1 MRRIKVLFIV
11 RSIAA
16 TSCQLVSSFPQLTSW
31 QLVAAM
37 FLALAVQEATCCADE
52 PNKKRPNIVFLL
64 ADDLR
69 WNALG
74 CAGDKLAGT
83 PNLDALAKRGVL
95 FRNHFVTTSIC
106 AVSRASIF
114 SGQYARR
121 HKINDFVTDFTPDA
135 YQRTYPMLL
144 KLAGYRVG
152 FIGKFGVG
160 TKMPEKSF
168 DYWRGFPGQGSYF
181 GKDETVHLTN
191 RMGDQA
197 LEFLQ
202 GCDKTKP
209 FCLSLSFKAPHAM
222 DAAKREYPP
231 DPRDEELFKDVTF
244 PVPKTADPKYFLA
257 LPEFVQKSEGR
268 TRWQRRFATPQ
279 MHQTILRDYYRLVTG
294 MDREIGRILAELQ
307 RLGLAGDTVVIFT
320 SDNGYFFG
328 EHGLADKWF
337 MYEESIRVPLIV
349 FDPALPKEQR
359 NRAVNA
365 MTLNIDMAPT
375 MLGYARVAIPKTV
388 QGHSIGPWLRGE
400 LPPWRKDWFYEH
412 HTATKIIP
420 PSEGVRTTR
429 WTYLRWLEDMNNP
442 IEELYDLQADP
453 QQERNLVAQ
462 PPHQETL
469 RELRARWQQLRK
481 DLE

>member
-1 MRRIKVLFIV
+1 MLLF
-11 RSIAA
+11 
-16 TSCQLVSSFPQLTSW
+16 
-31 QLVAAM
+31 AAM
-37 FLALAVQEATCCADE
+37 AHVQVCRADE
-52 PNKKRPNIVFLL
+52 PKKRPNILFLL

-69 WNALG
+69 WNVLG
-74 CAGDKLAGT
+74 CMGDKLART

-135 YQRTYPMLL
+135 YARTYPMLL

-160 TKMPEKSF
+160 AKLPDKSF

-181 GKDETVHLTN
+181 GKGETIHLTR

-202 GCDKTKP
+202 GCKKDRP

-231 DPRDEELFKDVTF
+231 DPRDEALFKDVTF
-244 PVPKTADPKYFLA
+244 PLPKTADPKYFLA
-257 LPEFVQKSEGR
+257 LPDFVQKSEGR
-268 TRWQRRFATPQ
+268 TRWQRRFATAQ
-279 MHQTILRDYYRLVTG
+279 MYQTILRDYYCLVTG
-294 MDREIGRILAELQ
+294 MDREIGRILAELD
-307 RLGLAGDTVVIFT
+307 RLGLADNTIILFT

-349 FDPALPKEQR
+349 FDPALPKERR
-359 NRAVNA
+359 NRAVEA
-365 MTLNIDMAPT
+365 MTLNIDLAPT
-375 MLGYARVAIPKTV
+375 MLECAGVAIPKTM
-388 QGHSIGPWLRGE
+388 QGQSVRPWLRGQT
-400 LPPWRKDWFYEH
+400 PPWRKDWFYEH

-420 PSEGVRTTR
+420 PSEGVRTER
-429 WTYLRWLEDMNNP
+429 WTYLRWLKDMENP
-442 IEELYDLQADP
+442 IEELYDLQGDP
-453 QQERNLVAQ
+453 QQERNLSALQ
-462 PPHQETL
+462 PHQEML
-469 RELRARWQQLRK
+469 RELRSRWQQLRK

>member
-1 MRRIKVLFIV
+1 MNPMLRTMILFALLLA
-11 RSIAA
+11 S
-16 TSCQLVSSFPQLTSW
+16 VSP
-31 QLVAAM
+31 
-37 FLALAVQEATCCADE
+37 CRADE
-52 PNKKRPNIVFLL
+52 PKKKRPNIVFLL

-74 CAGDKLAGT
+74 CTGDNLAKT

-106 AVSRASIF
+106 AVSRASIM

-135 YQRTYPMLL
+135 YTQTFPMLL
-144 KLAGYRVG
+144 KMAGYRVG

-160 TKMPEKSF
+160 TKMPDKSF
-168 DYWRGFPGQGSYF
+168 DYWRGFPGQGAYF
-181 GKDETVHLTN
+181 GKGETIHLTN

-202 GCDKTKP
+202 SCRKDQP

-222 DAAKREYPP
+222 DAAKREFPP
-231 DPRDEELFKDVTF
+231 DPRDEALFKDVTF
-244 PVPKTADPKYFLA
+244 PIPKTADPKYFSA

-268 TRWQRRFATPQ
+268 TRWQRRFATPE
-279 MHQTILRDYYRLVTG
+279 MHQTVLRDYYRLVTG
-294 MDREIGRILAELQ
+294 MDREIGRILAELE
-307 RLGLAGDTVVIFT
+307 RLGFGNDTIVIFT

-328 EHGLADKWF
+328 EHGMADKWF

-349 FDPALPKEQR
+349 FDPVQR
-359 NRAVNA
+359 QRAVDA
-365 MTLNIDMAPT
+365 MTLNIDLAPT
-375 MLGYARVAIPKTV
+375 MLGYAGVAIPASM
-388 QGHSIGPWLRGE
+388 QGQSMRPWLRGE
-400 LPPWRKDWFYEH
+400 TPTWRKDWFYEH
-412 HTATKIIP
+412 HTAIKIIP

-429 WTYLRWLEDMNNP
+429 WTYLRWLKDMNNP

-453 QQERNLVAQ
+453 LQERNLAAEAA
-462 PPHQETL
+462 HQETL
-469 RELRARWQQLRK
+469 RQLCARWQQLRK